1 MIEIPIWDKQAG
13 IINGKE
19 DEDYSVCQAN
29 KGFWQ
34 IAFKDQI
41 KQKKGKKSAN
51 IKGHILP

>member
-13 IINGKE
+13 IIKGKE
-19 DEDYSVCQAN
+19 EEDYSVCQAN